1 MAIRRNC
8 NEEQYRLNVQLHL
21 TLLCKGRYVF
31 SWQERTGEFPYFF
44 RKKVSVLSLNMNI
57 SRYWMCA
64 RWNKKIGTLRSF
76 SLYCDYSY
84 PNPYFV
90 KCRRTLLKLNFK
102 GPWSSSER
110 EIQFRRCLFT
120 SSIKRK
126 IRHSVSRRSR
136 ANTGKKCTKLRDA
149 RAKLLFCLLTQ
160 LFFFLTFSLP
170 PASLD
175 LKFPNAIN
183 QCGILTFYGWSLNM
197 GE

>member
-1 MAIRRNC
+1 MFFLGRRGLGN
-8 NEEQYRLNVQLHL
+8 
-21 TLLCKGRYVF
+21 F
-31 SWQERTGEFPYFF
+31 RTFLQ
-44 RKKVSVLSLNMNI
+44 KKCWPSLWICLNMNI

-160 LFFFLTFSLP
+160 LLFFF
-170 PASLD
+170 
-175 LKFPNAIN
+175 
-183 QCGILTFYGWSLNM
+183 FYVLVSARVVGS
-197 GE
+197 